1 MKEQLIET
9 IERFAK
15 KEVMPRLEVLEKA
28 EADSEALST
37 ILKGASEIGL
47 NHLPL
52 PEDMGGAG
60 LDIPLIGT
68 ALRKISEISAGI
80 ATIFLFHYTGIMPFL
95 MNETG
100 KKIISLLSER
110 GPDMLFATG
119 ELLKGKATIS
129 ENKISSAGLHAWGI
143 PQAKYLTVY
152 SEYAKKSIFTIISVR
167 DSAFKIME
175 NNRNLGLKPFSSA
188 TVSFENIPLDDT
200 NSISIPLNEGMRLA
214 NCISGFMNALICAIS
229 TGNAE
234 GAFSHALRYANER
247 YQGGD
252 IIINHRIIQT
262 MLGRIIARID
272 ASKAYTE
279 KILEE
284 ANRNIYERSGIAKA
298 FITENCEWACSDSV
312 QVFGGYGYMKDF
324 SVERHLRDAK
334 SLSALTGGNM
344 FKLQEYVRLL
354 KEKAIQS

>member
-15 KEVMPRLEVLEKA
+15 KEILPRLETLEKA
-28 EADSEALST
+28 EPHSPILST
-37 ILKGASEIGL
+37 IMKGASEIGL

-52 PEDMGGAG
+52 PEDMGGLG

-68 ALRKISEISAGI
+68 ALRKISEISAGV
-80 ATIFLFHYTGIMPFL
+80 ATIFLFHYAGLFPFL
-95 MNETG
+95 TNEKG
-100 KKIISLLSER
+100 KKIVSLISEKE
-110 GPDMLFATG
+110 PHMLFATG
-119 ELLKGKATIS
+119 ELLKGKTSIS
-129 ENKISSAGLHAWGI
+129 ENRITTAGLHAWGI
-143 PQAKYLTVY
+143 PGAKYLSVY
-152 SEYAKKSIFTIISVR
+152 SEYAEKSTFTIISLR
-167 DSAFKIME
+167 DCKITE
-175 NNRNLGLKPFSSA
+175 RNRNLGLMPFSSA
-188 TVSFENIPLDDT
+188 TVSFENIPLDET
-200 NSISIPLNEGMRLA
+200 NSIILPLNEGMKLT
-214 NCISGFMNALICAIS
+214 NSIYGFINALICAIS

-234 GAFSHALRYANER
+234 GAYNHTLRYAHER

-262 MLGRIIARID
+262 MLGKIIARID
-272 ASKAYTE
+272 ASKAYAD

-284 ANRNIYERSGIAKA
+284 AKMERYERAGIAKA
-298 FITENCEWACSDSV
+298 FITENCEWACSDCV

-344 FKLQEYVRLL
+344 FKLQEYVKLL
-354 KEKAIQS
+354 KEKANIET